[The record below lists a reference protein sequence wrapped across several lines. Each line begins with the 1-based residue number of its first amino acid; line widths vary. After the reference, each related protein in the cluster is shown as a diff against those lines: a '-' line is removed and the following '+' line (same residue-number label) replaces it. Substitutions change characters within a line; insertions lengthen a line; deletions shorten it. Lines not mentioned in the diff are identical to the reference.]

1 MRMNRWV
8 LSGVA
13 LVMLTQSRGH
23 AINAAVTDA
32 DIHRATVIATGTKE
46 VRARFHAPYIL
57 PVSDP
62 IVDRIDVITEFRRFV
77 LASEEQAALGNWMV
91 ARGGHD
97 AKRRTLKDI
106 LEPWRGQVAIRL
118 SVRFHPQH
126 RYSSLPPIDV
136 LVGEP
141 SFLALDVVRTPQ
153 MAPLMSLKN
162 DEKTSVMTGAVIETT
177 FNAQSLEDRA
187 LPVRVVFDGK
197 EIVRVTADFA
207 RLE

>member
-1 MRMNRWV
+1 MRVNRWA
-8 LSGVA
+8 LTGVA

-23 AINAAVTDA
+23 ALNAAVTDA

-118 SVRFHPQH
+118 AVRFHPQH

-153 MAPLMSLKN
+153 MALTN
-162 DEKTSVMTGAVIETT
+162 DEKVTFMTGAVIETT
-177 FNAQSLEDRA
+177 FNAQSLQDRA

-197 EIVRVTADFA
+197 EIVRVAADFA